1 MKTDTL
7 FYQLFKTFHSLLFE
21 LLDRP
26 VSEAEGYQ
34 FSSIEIKEKAFRADG
49 IFVPP
54 TIDKLI
60 YFTEIQFQFNNDF
73 YLDFDAE
80 IRLYLKQYKPKQDWK
95 AVAIFA
101 QRSFEPE
108 PPKHCQEDIDIGR
121 IVRVYLEDWI
131 DEETDSVGIAIIQ
144 LIIASEKKAPKIAKT
159 LAAKV
164 EQEPNTDLQAEVVKF
179 IETVLVYKFPKLTR
193 QEIEKMF
200 TQSDLKKT
208 RVYQEA
214 LEEGEQRGLQ
224 LGEQRGLQLGEQRGL
239 QLGEQRGLQLGEQRG
254 LLKGQAAILLRM
266 LTRKFGQV
274 SPRLKNRISKLS
286 VVQLENL
293 AEAIF
298 DLETVADLNAW
309 LKAHP

>member
-26 VSEAEGYQ
+26 VSEVEGYQ

-60 YFTEIQFQFNNDF
+60 YFTEIQFQLNNDF

-95 AVAIFA
+95 ALAIFA

-131 DEETDSVGIAIIQ
+131 DKETDSVGIAIIQ

-159 LAAKV
+159 LARKV

-208 RVYQEA
+208 LVYQEA
-214 LEEGEQRGLQ
+214 LEEGLQLGEQKGLQ

-239 QLGEQRGLQLGEQRG
+239 QRQVAMLQRQ
-254 LLKGQAAILLRM
+254 

-286 VVQLENL
+286 VIQLENL

-298 DLETVADLNAW
+298 DFETIADLNAW
-309 LKAHP
+309 LKTHSQMPPAPPKP

>member
-7 FYQLFKTFHSLLFE
+7 FYQLFQTFHSLLFE

-26 VSEAEGYQ
+26 ASEAEGYQ
-34 FSSIEIKEKAFRADG
+34 FSSIEIKEKAFRTDG
-49 IFVPP
+49 VFIPS
-54 TIDKLI
+54 TDDKLI
-60 YFTEIQFQFNNDF
+60 YFTEVQFQLNDDF
-73 YLDFDAE
+73 YLDFEAE
-80 IRLYLKQYKPKQDWK
+80 IRLYLKQYRPKQDWK

-101 QRSFEPE
+101 RSNCEPE
-108 PPKHCQEDIDIGR
+108 PPKHCQEAIDSTR
-121 IVRVYLEDWI
+121 ILRVYLEDYL
-131 DEETDSVGIAIIQ
+131 EQETDSPGLSIIQ
-144 LIIASEKKAPKIAKT
+144 LILASEQKAPEMAKT
-159 LAAKV
+159 IAAKV
-164 EQEPNTDLQAEVVKF
+164 EQETDTDLQAEVVKF

-193 QEIEKMF
+193 TEIEKMF

-224 LGEQRGLQLGEQRGL
+224 LGEQKGLQRQV
-239 QLGEQRGLQLGEQRG
+239 
-254 LLKGQAAILLRM
+254 AILLRQ

-309 LKAHP
+309 LKTHA

>member
-1 MKTDTL
+1 MLCLALMKTDTL
-7 FYQLFKTFHSLLFE
+7 FYQLFQTFHSLLFE

-26 VSEAEGYQ
+26 ASEAEGYQ
-34 FSSIEIKEKAFRADG
+34 FSSIEIKEKAFRTDG
-49 IFVPP
+49 VFIPS
-54 TIDKLI
+54 TDDKLI
-60 YFTEIQFQFNNDF
+60 YFTEVQFQLNDDF
-73 YLDFDAE
+73 YLDFEAE
-80 IRLYLKQYKPKQDWK
+80 IRLYLKQYRPKQDWK

-101 QRSFEPE
+101 RSNCEPE
-108 PPKHCQEDIDIGR
+108 PPKHCQEAIDSTR
-121 IVRVYLEDWI
+121 ILRVYLEDYL
-131 DEETDSVGIAIIQ
+131 EQETDSPGLSIIQ
-144 LIIASEKKAPKIAKT
+144 LILASEQKAPEMAKT
-159 LAAKV
+159 IAAKV
-164 EQEPNTDLQAEVVKF
+164 EQETDTDLQAEVVKF

-193 QEIEKMF
+193 TEIEKMF

-224 LGEQRGLQLGEQRGL
+224 LGEQKGLQRQV
-239 QLGEQRGLQLGEQRG
+239 
-254 LLKGQAAILLRM
+254 AILLRQ

-309 LKAHP
+309 LKTHA